1 MTPHTD
7 DRPEPGVELASHRAT
22 LEFSYRDPDD
32 AIVVERSVGPEVGEI
47 EGDRARATVD
57 RRGATLTVEVAAAD
71 FTALRA
77 GLTTWLTFVDVA
89 TAALG
94 TPAASTTDGAG

>member
-1 MTPHTD
+1 MTPLTD
-7 DRPEPGVELASHRAT
+7 DRPDPGGKSAPHRAT

-32 AIVVERSVGPEVGEI
+32 AIMVERSVAPEVGEI

-71 FTALRA
+71 LTALRA
-77 GLTTWLTFVDVA
+77 GLTTWLSFVDVA

-94 TPAASTTDGAG
+94 TLAASTMDGAG